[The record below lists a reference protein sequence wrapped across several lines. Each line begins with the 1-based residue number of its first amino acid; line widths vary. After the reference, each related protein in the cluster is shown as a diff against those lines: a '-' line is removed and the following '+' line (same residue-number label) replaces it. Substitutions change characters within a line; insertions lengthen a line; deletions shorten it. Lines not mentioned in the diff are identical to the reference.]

1 MSTDIT
7 VRGTIPKP
15 GGIAR
20 LENGR
25 VLVTVSTRRRT
36 HAPGIAIAKMRG
48 ARALGV
54 STENV
59 HVRIRAQSGG
69 SWMCWEVWRK
79 DA

>member
-1 MSTDIT
+1 MSTDIP

-25 VLVTVSTRRRT
+25 VLVTISTRLRT

>member
-1 MSTDIT
+1 MSTDIP

-25 VLVTVSTRRRT
+25 VLVTISTRRRT

>member
-1 MSTDIT
+1 MSTDIP

-20 LENGR
+20 LANGR
-25 VLVTVSTRRRT
+25 VLVTISTRRRT
-36 HAPGIAIAKMRG
+36 HAPGIAIATVRG

-54 STENV
+54 SSDDV
-59 HVRIRAQSGG
+59 HARIRAQSCG
-69 SWMCWEVWRK
+69 WMCWEVWRK